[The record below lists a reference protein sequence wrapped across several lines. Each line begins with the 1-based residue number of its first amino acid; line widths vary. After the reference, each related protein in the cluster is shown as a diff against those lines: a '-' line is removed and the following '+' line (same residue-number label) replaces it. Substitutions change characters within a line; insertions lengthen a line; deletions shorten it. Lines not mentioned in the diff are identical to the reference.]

1 MCNKLG
7 RQFEL
12 GLVRNNPCLSVCL
25 CQHPLAP
32 WTQPHILASGPLHM
46 LSSVRC
52 ALQPTPPSHERCHFP
67 RIASPGPTSAFQPG
81 HQLPC
86 GLPSWRACMDD
97 LAAIARLLGHTH
109 SVCCPHSTCS
119 VKSASAYG
127 WTGSAPAR
135 SAAPLPLIP
144 CVAGRMGP
152 RLHTCRCTKLNT
164 SVWGDGEG
172 PALLSPALRVP
183 GKEPP
188 GLPPA
193 FHHLYLMAPG
203 PPRQHFLT
211 TLVQCVH
218 PTPLGR
224 GALLTQTWLRHR

>member
-1 MCNKLG
+1 
-7 RQFEL
+7 
-12 GLVRNNPCLSVCL
+12 
-25 CQHPLAP
+25 
-32 WTQPHILASGPLHM
+32 M
-46 LSSVRC
+46 LSSARC
-52 ALQPTPPSHERCHFP
+52 APQPTPPSHERCHFP
-67 RIASPGPTSAFQPG
+67 RIASPGPPLPSSQGTSYPVVSPPGGHAWMTWLAVARLPG
-81 HQLPC
+81 HPL
-86 GLPSWRACMDD
+86 
-97 LAAIARLLGHTH
+97 
-109 SVCCPHSTCS
+109 SVCCCPHSTCS

-135 SAAPLPLIP
+135 SAARLPWIP

-188 GLPPA
+188 ELLPA

-211 TLVQCVH
+211 TLVQCASY
-218 PTPLGR
+218 PTGKESPPHSDLASPQVGGPSPVSGEITNTQSPLI
-224 GALLTQTWLRHR
+224 